1 MCYSV
6 FFTEKIP
13 SDATFF
19 GAQYFTYN
27 LSGQGDGLVSNR
39 DSISLDFRTKHPD
52 GLLFYTGKEPTFSCL
67 CVRECEQLYGR
78 PLVCARFLVLLITFF
93 SLFDCK
99 NCDVSLQ
106 LLGLQVYF

>member
-1 MCYSV
+1 MFICYSV

-52 GLLFYTGKEPTFSCL
+52 GLLFYTGKEPTFSC
-67 CVRECEQLYGR
+67 
-78 PLVCARFLVLLITFF
+78 VCASVSVNSCMLVLWYAR
-93 SLFDCK
+93 
-99 NCDVSLQ
+99 VSWC
-106 LLGLQVYF
+106 F